1 MYFKNLELNLR
12 RASRD
17 HPIQPDRLQRG
28 KLRQRQTDLTG
39 HLKSSWHCAKLFTGI
54 IIFEVYNEPYKAVN
68 LLSHFSLEETEAL
81 RSEMIYPK
89 SHNLSSGET
98 I

>member
-1 MYFKNLELNLR
+1 MR
-12 RASRD
+12 RAPRD
-17 HPIQPDRLQRG
+17 HPIQPDWLQTG
-28 KLRQRQTDLTG
+28 KLRHRQTDLTG

-54 IIFEVYNEPYKAVN
+54 ILFEVYNKPYKAVN
-68 LLSHFSLEETEAL
+68 LLSHFSSEETEAL

-89 SHNLSSGET
+89 SHNLSSGEN